1 MPVGS
6 GKATRYHILRHYEH
20 IIRTEKSLLADGVI
34 DADEVKQLDALLYAD
49 GVIEIKAMDRWMF
62 WSANS

>member
-6 GKATRYHILRHYEH
+6 GKATRYPILRHYEH

-34 DADEVKQLDALLYAD
+34 
-49 GVIEIKAMDRWMF
+49 EIKAMDRWML